1 MDVKF
6 ELLLL
11 PLLSFFNCTT
21 QKYIVSN
28 IQYWIVS
35 IIKIIIIYHHHH
47 CFTKKSVITFSIYI
61 YIYLY
66 LGVRIDFFRYSEELK
81 SELARK
87 YNYFVPQGDNDNYMI
102 ANEHI
107 FLFLYMDTYMH
118 KYIVIHTCIHMY
130 ILWYIL
136 YINIF
141 HLCI

>member
-1 MDVKF
+1 MDIKC

-11 PLLSFFNCTT
+11 PLLSFFICTT

-35 IIKIIIIYHHHH
+35 IIKIIIIYHHH
-47 CFTKKSVITFSIYI
+47 CFTKKNLSSLFLYI

-87 YNYFVPQGDNDNYMI
+87 YNYFVPQGDNHNYII

-107 FLFLYMDTYMH
+107 FLFLYMHTYIH
-118 KYIVIHTCIHMY
+118 TYLVIHTCIHMY
-130 ILWYIL
+130 ILWYI
-136 YINIF
+136 
-141 HLCI
+141 